1 MGQRPSELVF
11 EEDEFLAYQI
21 DRAVIVFGITIDNAL
36 QEKLETE
43 DDKSIDRY
51 TLEQLLDNSFLLPR
65 EEEDTRPLQDVQG
78 MIFDT
83 VS

>member
-21 DRAVIVFGITIDNAL
+21 DRAVLAFGITIDNAL